1 MKHKIAAGNIVY
13 GIIIKHKINSG
24 NTIRIIDLID
34 KNYFIR
40 NEMLRTSLVVQQL
53 RVRVPIAGGLGS
65 IPGQGLS
72 PACRS

>member
-24 NTIRIIDLID
+24 NTTRIIDLIH

-53 RVRVPIAGGLGS
+53 RVRAPIAGGLGS
-65 IPGQGLS
+65 IPGQGFS
-72 PACRS
+72 PTCRS